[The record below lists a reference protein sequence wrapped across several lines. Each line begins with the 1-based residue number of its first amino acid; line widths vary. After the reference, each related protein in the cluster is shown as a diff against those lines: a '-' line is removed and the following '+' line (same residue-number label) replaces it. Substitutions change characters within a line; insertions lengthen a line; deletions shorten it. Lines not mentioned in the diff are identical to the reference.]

1 MTNYLQPAY
10 RTQVFANTGHRLLAW
25 CYYLHKSICS
35 NELLAYAYP
44 SPYVWMNCLLILTQT
59 HMFAWIACLYLPKP
73 ICLNELLAFAYPSP
87 HVWINCLLKLTQAH
101 MFEAIDA
108 VCLAKVFEQNAGK
121 SGFFD
126 QGLAH
131 DWKQHFK
138 RILCENFFSDFDEK
152 VVSLFFLCKIC

>member
-1 MTNYLQPAY
+1 
-10 RTQVFANTGHRLLAW
+10 
-25 CYYLHKSICS
+25 
-35 NELLAYAYP
+35 
-44 SPYVWMNCLLILTQT
+44 MN
-59 HMFAWIACLYLPKP
+59 
-73 ICLNELLAFAYPSP
+73 S
-87 HVWINCLLKLTQAH
+87 LLKLTQAH

-138 RILCENFFSDFDEK
+138 RILCENFLSDFDKKYVKSVGGCVRCFIVKET
-152 VVSLFFLCKIC
+152 